1 MSKALS
7 SFDSLPRLDS
17 LGPDYRSDIFGRL
30 IRRDQLGNSSSPHGW
45 FFKEVD
51 GHLIPVSFRSL

>member
-1 MSKALS
+1 MSY
-7 SFDSLPRLDS
+7 FDSLPMLDC

-45 FFKEVD
+45 YFKEED